1 MDLQSLMNLSWHHGW
16 CKRDMRSGGASG
28 NKDEDKNCLQSA
40 FLMGLLEF
48 SSHWGIFFFFLC
60 HNWFSFLI

>member
-40 FLMGLLEF
+40 FLMALLEF
-48 SSHWGIFFFFLC
+48 SSHWGVF
-60 HNWFSFLI
+60 FSFSATIGFLF